1 MNFEDE
7 LMKLHFQPI
16 PNDKP
21 NDTPKLIKDFNAKFY
36 INRPNEDDEEDYQ
49 IYQISK
55 GKKCV

>member
-1 MNFEDE
+1 MNFEEE

-21 NDTPKLIKDFNAKFY
+21 NDTPKLLKDFNAKFY

-49 IYQISK
+49 IY
-55 GKKCV
+55 